1 MAFWL
6 FIYQIPMG
14 MSKRDKEK
22 LIFLKSLENYRADA
36 TVSFGFHLKKNAIG
50 KGSRGSMTES

>member
-6 FIYQIPMG
+6 SIYQIPMG

-36 TVSFGFHLKKNAIG
+36 TVSFGFH
-50 KGSRGSMTES
+50 